1 MNSGK
6 ETITLRWSMDDESW
20 SHWTQGRGKQTASAV
35 VLEGL
40 HEIRKNPQ
48 AAKKIAAKANDFC
61 ERSSR
66 EESDTK
72 SAKPPHKIEI
82 QLPAADWGEV
92 CQQVGNPGNP
102 VSTSHLLAAV
112 ICTSESWQQVGN
124 DDAEF
129 SSGYRLV
136 DLDSSLSS
144 LATKTAGFS
153 LGGEARGIA
162 WIVAGATFVTAVA
175 TVAIAVAAFL
185 AL

>member
-20 SHWTQGRGKQTASAV
+20 SHWTQGRGKQTVSAV

-40 HEIRKNPQ
+40 HEIRKTPQ
-48 AAKKIAAKANDFC
+48 AAKKITDFC

-129 SSGYRLV
+129 SSGYRLD

-144 LATKTAGFS
+144 LTTKTAGFS

-162 WIVAGATFVTAVA
+162 WIVAVA

>member
-6 ETITLRWSMDDESW
+6 ETITLRWSMDDESL

-48 AAKKIAAKANDFC
+48 AAKKITDFC

-66 EESDTK
+66 EESNTK
-72 SAKPPHKIEI
+72 SAKQPHKIKI
-82 QLPAADWGEV
+82 QLSAADWGEA
-92 CQQVGNPGNP
+92 CQLVGSPGNP
-102 VSTSHLLAAV
+102 VCASHLLEAV
-112 ICTSESWQQVGN
+112 IHESESWQQGGN

-129 SSGYRLV
+129 KSGWHID

-144 LATKTAGFS
+144 LKTTTAGFR
-153 LGGEARGIA
+153 LEGETRFLA
-162 WIVAGATFVTAVA
+162 WIAAVSTFVAAV
-175 TVAIAVAAFL
+175 TAVAAFL

>member
-48 AAKKIAAKANDFC
+48 AAKKVIFC

-82 QLPAADWGEV
+82 QLPAADWGEA

-129 SSGYRLV
+129 SSGWHLD

-144 LATKTAGFS
+144 LTTKTAGFS

-162 WIVAGATFVTAVA
+162 WIVAVATFVTAVA

-185 AL
+185 GSSPL